1 VQDAEL
7 RGAPFRRAVRSY
19 TLWMLQ
25 RTQGGLRELARHV
38 RERVRGALAGT
49 SWAALLDYAPRHRL
63 GKRSFRL
70 VFEPLS
76 GGPPMA
82 DADLVF
88 EVRKSDWKETRFVEG
103 PVPTLAPGQVL
114 FRVDRF
120 ALTANNVTY
129 AFAGDMLGY
138 WRFFPCAEGWGRI
151 PVMGFADVVRS
162 THPEVKEGT
171 RCFGFYPM
179 GRHLVIQPGAVSPA
193 QIVDEATHRAGLAP
207 TYAQYLPTTGDA
219 VWSEKRE
226 DQILLMRGLF
236 MTSFLADD
244 FLAEQGWKGAR
255 SVLISSASS
264 KTSIALAFQ
273 VKQGARVRAI
283 GLTSARNL
291 AFVRGLGFY
300 DEVVTYEEIASL
312 PVEPAVFVDMAG
324 DGAVTA
330 AVHRRFGDALAYDC
344 TIGATHW
351 SAERRNEDLPGPK
364 PEFFFA
370 PAQIVKR
377 SQDWG
382 PQGLARR
389 LAAAWTTFC
398 DASDAWLHV
407 VRSRGRDG
415 LARVYQDTLAGR
427 THPADGQIVSL

>member
-1 VQDAEL
+1 
-7 RGAPFRRAVRSY
+7 
-19 TLWMLQ
+19 
-25 RTQGGLRELARHV
+25 
-38 RERVRGALAGT
+38 
-49 SWAALLDYAPRHRL
+49 
-63 GKRSFRL
+63 
-70 VFEPLS
+70 
-76 GGPPMA
+76 MA

-88 EVRKSDWKETRFVEG
+88 EVRKSDWKQTRFVEG
-103 PVPTLAPGQVL
+103 PVPALAPGQAL

-138 WRFFPCAEGWGRI
+138 WRFFPCDEGWGRI
-151 PVMGFADVVRS
+151 PVMGFAEVIRS
-162 THPEVKEGT
+162 AHPEVKEGT

-179 GRHLVIQPGAVSPA
+179 GRYLVIQPGAVSPA
-193 QIVDEATHRAGLAP
+193 QIVDAAPHRAGLAP
-207 TYAQYLPTTGDA
+207 AYAQYLPTTGDA
-219 VWSEKRE
+219 VWSAERE

-244 FLAEQGWKGAR
+244 FLAEQGWHGAR
-255 SVLISSASS
+255 SALISSASS

-273 VKQGARVRAI
+273 VKQSGRVRAI

-291 AFVRGLGFY
+291 AFVRGLGCY
-300 DEVVTYEEIASL
+300 DEVVTYDEISAL

-324 DGAVTA
+324 DGAVTG

-370 PAQIVKR
+370 PAQIAKR
-377 SQDWG
+377 SKDWG
-382 PQGLARR
+382 PQGLATR
-389 LAAAWTTFC
+389 LAGAWTKFC
-398 DASDAWLHV
+398 DASDAWLRV
-407 VRSRGRDG
+407 VRSRGRDE

-427 THPADGQIVSL
+427 TQPADGHVLSL